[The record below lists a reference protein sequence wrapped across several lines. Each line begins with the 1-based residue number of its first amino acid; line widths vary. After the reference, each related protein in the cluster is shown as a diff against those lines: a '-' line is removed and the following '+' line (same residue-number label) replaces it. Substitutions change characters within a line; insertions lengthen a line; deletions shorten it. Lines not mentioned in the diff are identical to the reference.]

1 MRHIISIL
9 LVLVL
14 MLMTS
19 CRRQTTDLY
28 EASWADTIVMTD
40 TIRVVQAQYD
50 TVYMKHQEVT
60 DMKITILEPQDSG
73 ELAPVKQIIVE
84 KNQMTEASAKHEHKK
99 EDAVE
104 QKTEIKNNG
113 QNAEV
118 MVVANGHP
126 PLGFWCIV
134 MIVIPICVCMLYF
147 LWIKK

>member
-28 EASWADTIVMTD
+28 ETSWADTIVMTD

-60 DMKITILEPQDSG
+60 DMKITILEPQDLG

-84 KNQMTEASAKHEHKK
+84 KNKMTQASAKHEQKK

-118 MVVANGHP
+118 MVVANRHHP
-126 PLGFWCIV
+126 QGLWFIV
-134 MIVIPICVCMLYF
+134 MIVISTCVCMLYF
-147 LWIKK
+147 FGIKK

>member
-19 CRRQTTDLY
+19 CHRQTTDLY
-28 EASWADTIVMTD
+28 SWADTIVMTD

-50 TVYMKHQEVT
+50 TVYMKQHEVT
-60 DMKITILEPQDSG
+60 DMKITILAPVDSG
-73 ELAPVKQIIVE
+73 GMAPVKQIIVE
-84 KNQMTEASAKHEHKK
+84 KNKMTQASAKHEHKK

-118 MVVANGHP
+118 MVVANRHP
-126 PLGFWCIV
+126 PQGLWFIV